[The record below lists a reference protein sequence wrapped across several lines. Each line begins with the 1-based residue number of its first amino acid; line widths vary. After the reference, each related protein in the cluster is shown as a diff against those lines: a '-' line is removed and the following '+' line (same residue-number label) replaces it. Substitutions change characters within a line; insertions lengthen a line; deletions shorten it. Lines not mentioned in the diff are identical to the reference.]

1 MNLIRYTYPR
11 TSTLVPAFG
20 RSPWN
25 GLETEIDRL
34 FETAL
39 GDFATP
45 AFEHRFPVDLYE
57 DKENTYVRAELP
69 GLAREDIAIEI
80 VNGYLSIN
88 ATRKATDDDGKLTES
103 FSLSRSV
110 AIPDEVQSDKVSAAY
125 ENGVLTVT
133 LPKREE
139 VKPKKV
145 TIEVK

>member
-1 MNLIRYTYPR
+1 MNLIRYSYPR
-11 TSTLVPAFG
+11 TTALVPAFG

-25 GLETEIDRL
+25 GLESEIDRL

-39 GDFATP
+39 GDSVTP
-45 AFEHRFPVDLYE
+45 ALEHRFPVDLYE

-69 GLAREDIAIEI
+69 GLAREDISIEV

-88 ATRKATDDDGKLTES
+88 GTRKVTDDDGKVTES
-103 FSLSRSV
+103 FSLNRSI
-110 AIPDEVQSDKVSAAY
+110 AIPETVQTDKVSAAY

-139 VKPKKV
+139 VKPKKI
-145 TIEVK
+145 TIEIK